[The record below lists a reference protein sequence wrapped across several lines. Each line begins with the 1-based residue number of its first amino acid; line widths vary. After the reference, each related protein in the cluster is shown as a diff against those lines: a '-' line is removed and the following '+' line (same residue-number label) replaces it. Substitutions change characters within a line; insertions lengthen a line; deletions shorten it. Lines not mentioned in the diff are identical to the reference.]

1 MSIIRHINAE
11 QTTLYK
17 KADINLETY
26 PKHTKTPGINQT
38 QPKERIKPTFNQK
51 KCAEEEHTNTKRT
64 KKGTVQQKNKKII
77 S

>member
-1 MSIIRHINAE
+1 LRHTPSI
-11 QTTLYK
+11 
-17 KADINLETY
+17 
-26 PKHTKTPGINQT
+26 TKTPETNQT